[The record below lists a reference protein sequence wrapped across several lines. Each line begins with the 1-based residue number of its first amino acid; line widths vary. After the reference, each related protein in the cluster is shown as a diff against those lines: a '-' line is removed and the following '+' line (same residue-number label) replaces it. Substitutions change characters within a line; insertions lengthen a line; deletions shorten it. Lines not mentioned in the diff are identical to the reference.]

1 MSGFV
6 EKGIIRVHNH
16 VGPDIWLMQIE
27 LPRIAKEAK
36 PGQFVHVKVNDPR
49 YILRRPISIAGTD
62 AGRGIV
68 EIIYRI
74 VGKGTE
80 AMSHLK
86 VGDTLDCLGPL
97 GTSFDMNKDHIVGIG
112 GGVGIAPI
120 LFMARASR
128 EGQMTVVIGGRN
140 KEEVFWKDLFPK
152 KIRQIIVTTDDGS
165 YGIKGFSVSVLPK
178 LFAEEKVDEACVC
191 GPGIMMRTAAE
202 MAKEAGVFCEVPWKD
217 AWAAASAPALAA
229 YATGKTAKAT
239 TKSAP
244 TVLYSM
250 QRRWSYE
257 QPYSKLS
264 GHPHGQPRHRRL
276 RHRRLWI
283 GTE

>member
-97 GTSFDMNKDHIVGIG
+97 GTSFDMNRDHIVGIG

-152 KIRQIIVTTDDGS
+152 KVRQMIVTTDDGS
-165 YGIKGFSVSVLPK
+165 YGIKASPCPCCPNSSLKKKWTKP
-178 LFAEEKVDEACVC
+178 
-191 GPGIMMRTAAE
+191 
-202 MAKEAGVFCEVPWKD
+202 
-217 AWAAASAPALAA
+217 ASAAPA
-229 YATGKTAKAT
+229 
-239 TKSAP
+239 S
-244 TVLYSM
+244 
-250 QRRWSYE
+250 
-257 QPYSKLS
+257 
-264 GHPHGQPRHRRL
+264 
-276 RHRRLWI
+276 
-283 GTE
+283 

>member
-86 VGDTLDCLGPL
+86 AGDTLDCLGPL
-97 GTSFDMNKDHIVGIG
+97 GTSFDMSRDHIVGIG

-202 MAKEAGVFCEVPWKD
+202 MAKEAGVFCEV
-217 AWAAASAPALAA
+217 
-229 YATGKTAKAT
+229 
-239 TKSAP
+239 
-244 TVLYSM
+244 SM
-250 QRRWSYE
+250 ERRM
-257 QPYSKLS
+257 
-264 GHPHGQPRHRRL
+264 GCG
-276 RHRRLWI
+276 I
-283 GTE
+283 GTCLGCVCDRKDGKGHYKVCADGPVFNAEEVVL